1 MDKLLFQK
9 RLKELR
15 SEVGCTQEDM
25 ANKLN
30 ISKSAYGYY
39 EQGKTTPDSNSIS
52 MLADFFNVS
61 TDYLLGRTNIRN
73 HPETFA
79 AHTDEDMSDEAKAEL
94 ENFKEFLKMKYGK

>member
-15 SEVGCTQEDM
+15 SEMGCTQEDM

-39 EQGKTTPDSNSIS
+39 EQGKTTPDSSSIS